1 MKNVTILND
10 LNTLNKLHTSSV
22 ESYTTNNGIADFT
35 CDNNGYVDNVVIE
48 GKTLVNLFSFK
59 KTENS
64 NNNSVWVHIN
74 TDYISLF
81 KEVEYTL
88 INTSDKNILVDIYSN
103 DTNSYKRNLLIKANS
118 SIKDT
123 LTSNEHYSKC
133 TGLFSDSWSLSD
145 LSVISSTL
153 IILEGDHTDKPI
165 SYFEGLKSAG
175 QGDKIDVL
183 TRNQSNKNLFYGDV
197 ELGYIDNK
205 TGINGDSV
213 NGVRSVEYI
222 KVDKNTTYTIS
233 DDKGY
238 NVSVNLYGENKSE
251 YFGEIY
257 GKTPYTFTTDDKTY
271 WIRLRTFTGSKQND
285 TTIKWQLEKGN
296 KLTEYVQPK
305 YDKKQISTT
314 LRSLPNGVKDTIE
327 KRGNTYIKVQ
337 RCRELRLDGNST
349 FFTIREASS
358 NTKVYRALLDVPLKD
373 NKSGGKVFCDRF
385 NSYANWEL
393 DEEECYVS
401 INNTEGNAVC
411 LKILKTRLENT
422 MTKEK
427 LLAWLDANPTTIVY
441 ELATPIITE
450 LPNFNPQTYKGENA
464 LVVNSGVIQCDA
476 SFDVCEGIRSE
487 LDTVKD
493 KVSSIYDTVVEGI
506 RETRHYPK
514 LQNGWVTNSH
524 DYTPTFVKFGN
535 LVTFNMRIK
544 GGKWSSATIIVDN
557 LPEEFRVKSG
567 HAQVF
572 PAIDLANDKTYN
584 AIMYKEGHIKLYGVD
599 AEPTGGLAI
608 MGTYYVN

>member
-1 MKNVTILND
+1 MKNINILKD
-10 LNTLNKLHTSSV
+10 LKALNKLHTPSV
-22 ESYTTNNGIADFT
+22 ESHTTNNGIVDFT
-35 CDNNGYVDNVVIE
+35 CDNAGYVDNVVIE

-153 IILEGDHTDKPI
+153 IILEGDHTGKSI
-165 SYFEGLKSAG
+165 SYFEGLKSVG
-175 QGDKIDVL
+175 QGDDIEVL
-183 TRNQSNKNLFYGDV
+183 TRNQSNKNLFYGGV

-205 TGINGDSV
+205 TGINGNSV

-222 KVDKNTTYTIS
+222 RVDKNTTYTVS

-271 WIRLRTFTGSKQND
+271 WVRLRTFTGSKQND

-296 KLTEYVQPK
+296 KSTEYVQPK

-327 KRGNTYIKVQ
+327 KRGNKYVKVQ
-337 RCRELRLDGNST
+337 RCEEIVIDNNLEVTGTGVLIQSL
-349 FFTIREASS
+349 
-358 NTKVYRALLDVPLKD
+358 TKGQ
-373 NKSGGKVFCDRF
+373 N
-385 NSYANWEL
+385 YA
-393 DEEECYVS
+393 
-401 INNTEGNAVC
+401 
-411 LKILKTRLENT
+411 
-422 MTKEK
+422 
-427 LLAWLDANPTTIVY
+427 
-441 ELATPIITE
+441 
-450 LPNFNPQTYKGENA
+450 LPNLKRD
-464 LVVNSGVIQCDA
+464 LNS
-476 SFDVCEGIRSE
+476 
-487 LDTVKD
+487 
-493 KVSSIYDTVVEGI
+493 
-506 RETRHYPK
+506 P
-514 LQNGWVTNSH
+514 
-524 DYTPTFVKFGN
+524 
-535 LVTFNMRIK
+535 
-544 GGKWSSATIIVDN
+544 
-557 LPEEFRVKSG
+557 
-567 HAQVF
+567 
-572 PAIDLANDKTYN
+572 
-584 AIMYKEGHIKLYGVD
+584 
-599 AEPTGGLAI
+599 
-608 MGTYYVN
+608 

>member
-10 LNTLNKLHTSSV
+10 LNTLNKLHASSV
-22 ESYTTNNGIADFT
+22 ESYTTNNGIVDFT
-35 CDNNGYVDNVVIE
+35 CDNAGYVDNVVIE
-48 GKTLVNLFSFK
+48 GETLVNLCYFPNRPDATTYSWYQRFDNRITGHDTYTVIIPKVAGNIGFEVYNTEDVGTKYNFDIDYNVGFRVVNIPKDHRIATIYASKDRFTEDEFKEAVK
-59 KTENS
+59 KT
-64 NNNSVWVHIN
+64 
-74 TDYISLF
+74 
-81 KEVEYTL
+81 
-88 INTSDKNILVDIYSN
+88 
-103 DTNSYKRNLLIKANS
+103 
-118 SIKDT
+118 
-123 LTSNEHYSKC
+123 
-133 TGLFSDSWSLSD
+133 
-145 LSVISSTL
+145 
-153 IILEGDHTDKPI
+153 IIIAGDHTDKPI

-175 QGDKIDVL
+175 QGDKIEVL
-183 TRNQSNKNLFYGDV
+183 ARNQSNKNLFYGDV

-296 KLTEYVQPK
+296 KSTEYAQPK
-305 YDKKQISTT
+305 YDKKEISTT

-327 KRGNTYIKVQ
+327 KRGNKYVKVQ
-337 RCRELRLDGNST
+337 RCEEIVIDNNLEPTGTGVVNQVLTRGQNYVLPNLKRDANSPLYC
-349 FFTIREASS
+349 
-358 NTKVYRALLDVPLKD
+358 NCLKVEHRD
-373 NKSGGKVFCDRF
+373 NEV
-385 NSYANWEL
+385 L
-393 DEEECYVS
+393 DEEHIINLGDGRFRVRVLKSKLSSDSLEGS
-401 INNTEGNAVC
+401 IAYWNSI
-411 LKILKTRLENT
+411 K
-422 MTKEK
+422 
-427 LLAWLDANPTTIVY
+427 PTIVY
-441 ELATPIITE
+441 ELETPIVTE
-450 LPNFNPQTYKGENA
+450 LPNFNLQTYKGDNT
-464 LVVNSGVIQCDA
+464 LLINSGVIQCDA

-487 LDTVKD
+487 LDEVKD

-557 LPEEFRVKSG
+557 LPEEFRVKAG